1 MRITMMSKKS
11 SVAVS
16 RRKLAAK
23 RSSVVAAISFCI
35 LVAFSVAVIRT
46 SAQKPATGTESAS
59 AAARNAALV
68 AATNEVLQETS
79 QLREL
84 AVLRPVQSSAQSRAE
99 IEHMIVAN
107 LDRETTAADM
117 HASEVTLKRLGLVPA
132 DFALRP
138 LIVRLLTEQVAGY
151 YDPKEQQFHL
161 ADWIDVDGQKP
172 IMAHEL
178 THALQDQHFNLRRF
192 EKWPKGDSDAELAT
206 HALIEGDATLAMT
219 LYVASNPARALSFLR
234 SFMAAET
241 SSQEIEKAPRALRE
255 TLLFPYQEGLTWTR
269 SLYQNGGWSAVSR
282 AFKTLPQS
290 SEQILHP
297 PKYFIHEAPVTVLLP
312 DLRPSLGRGWRRIET
327 DVNGEWSF
335 YLILDEFLKSVSTS
349 KAAAAGWAGDR
360 YATYE
365 SASGQ
370 SFYVSMSAWDT
381 EKDAREFFD
390 AYVQRSNLRYPDA
403 QMLSARATVWTTRS
417 AEGNFFIELRGKR
430 VLVLEGIPAAAQASA
445 LSRALWVGS
454 T

>member
-1 MRITMMSKKS
+1 
-11 SVAVS
+11 
-16 RRKLAAK
+16 
-23 RSSVVAAISFCI
+23 
-35 LVAFSVAVIRT
+35 
-46 SAQKPATGTESAS
+46 
-59 AAARNAALV
+59 
-68 AATNEVLQETS
+68 VLQETS

-132 DFALRP
+132 NFSLRP

-219 LYVASNPARALSFLR
+219 LYVSSDRARALTFLKSFLT
-234 SFMAAET
+234 AET
-241 SSQEIEKAPRALRE
+241 SSQELDKAPRALRE

-269 SLYQNGGWSAVSR
+269 SLYQNGGWATVSR

-297 PKYFIHEAPVTVLLP
+297 PKYFIHEAPVKVSLP
-312 DLRPSLGRGWRRIET
+312 DLQPSLGRGWRRIEA

-335 YLILDEFLKSVSTS
+335 YLILDEFLKSASTS
-349 KAAAAGWAGDR
+349 KQAAAGWAGDR

-365 SASGQ
+365 NTSGQ
-370 SFYVSMSAWDT
+370 TTYVSLSAWDT
-381 EKDAREFFD
+381 QKDAREFFD
-390 AYVQRSNLRYPDA
+390 AYVKRSKLRYADA
-403 QMLSARATVWTTRS
+403 RVTSERPTAWSAWTS
-417 AEGNFFIELRGKR
+417 EGNITIELRGNR
-430 VLVLEGIPAAAQASA
+430 VLVVEGIPAKAN
-445 LSRALWVGS
+445 SRAMMRLLWAKS

>member
-1 MRITMMSKKS
+1 MMSKQS
-11 SVAVS
+11 SVRVS
-16 RRKLAAK
+16 SSKLAAK
-23 RSSVVAAISFCI
+23 RRSVAGADFSCILAISSF
-35 LVAFSVAVIRT
+35 AVMRT
-46 SAQKPATGTESAS
+46 SAQKPAAGTESAS
-59 AAARNAALV
+59 SAARNAALV

-84 AVLRPVQSSAQSRAE
+84 AVLHPVQSSAQSRDE
-99 IEHMIVAN
+99 IEHMIIAN
-107 LDRETTAADM
+107 LDRETTAADL
-117 HASEVTLKRLGLVPA
+117 HASEVTLKRLGLVPVN
-132 DFALRP
+132 FSLRP

-151 YDPKEQQFHL
+151 YKPREQQFHL

-219 LYVASNPARALSFLR
+219 LYVSSNPARALTFLKSFL
-234 SFMAAET
+234 AAET
-241 SSQEIEKAPRALRE
+241 SSQELDKAPRALRE

-269 SLYQNGGWSAVSR
+269 ALYQNGGWSAVSR

-297 PKYFIHEAPVTVLLP
+297 PKYFSHEAPVKVSLP
-312 DLRPSLGRGWRRIET
+312 DLHFSLGRGWRQIDA

-335 YLILDEFLKSVSTS
+335 YLILDEFLKSASTS
-349 KAAAAGWAGDR
+349 KQAAAGWAGDR

-370 SFYVSMSAWDT
+370 TTYVSLSVWDT
-381 EKDAREFFD
+381 QKDASEFFD
-390 AYVQRSNLRYPDA
+390 AYVKRSKLRYADA
-403 QMLSARATVWTTRS
+403 RVTSERPTAWSARTS
-417 AEGNFFIELRGKR
+417 DGNVTIELRGNR
-430 VLVLEGIPAAAQASA
+430 VLVVEGIPAKAN
-445 LSRALWVGS
+445 SRAMMRVLWARPA
-454 T
+454 

>member
-1 MRITMMSKKS
+1 MSKKS
-11 SVAVS
+11 SVGLFH
-16 RRKLAAK
+16 RAAAPK
-23 RSSVVAAISFCI
+23 RSAAAVAILFCI
-35 LVAFSVAVIRT
+35 LAVSSVAILNA
-46 SAQKPATGTESAS
+46 SAQKPATGTDTAT
-59 AAARNAALV
+59 AGARNAALV
-68 AATNEVLQETS
+68 AATNEVLEETS
-79 QLREL
+79 RLREL

-99 IEHMIVAN
+99 IEHMIIGN
-107 LDRETTAADM
+107 LDRDTTAADM

-132 DFALRP
+132 SFSLRP

-192 EKWPKGDSDAELAT
+192 EKWPKGDSDAQLAT

-219 LYVASNPARALSFLR
+219 LYVSSNPARALTFLK

-241 SSQEIEKAPRALRE
+241 SSQELEKAPRALRE

-269 SLYQNGGWSAVSR
+269 ALYQNGGWPAVSR

-297 PKYFIHEAPVTVLLP
+297 PKYFIHEAPVKVSLP
-312 DLRPSLGRGWRRIET
+312 DLRLSLGRGWRRIDA
-327 DVNGEWSF
+327 DVNGEWGF

-349 KAAAAGWAGDR
+349 KQATAGWAGDR
-360 YATYE
+360 YTTYE
-365 SASGQ
+365 NATGQ
-370 SFYVSMSAWDT
+370 STYVSLSAWDT

-390 AYVQRSNLRYPDA
+390 AFVKRTKLRYADA
-403 QMLSARATVWTTRS
+403 RVTTERATALSARTS
-417 AEGNFFIELRGKR
+417 EGDVAIELRGNR
-430 VLVLEGIPAAAQASA
+430 VLVIEGIPAKTN
-445 LSRALWVGS
+445 SRALVRLLWTKS
-454 T
+454 A

>member
-1 MRITMMSKKS
+1 MMSKKS
-11 SVAVS
+11 SASVSRNSLPSTRSSLSILAVLFSILAVS
-16 RRKLAAK
+16 
-23 RSSVVAAISFCI
+23 SF
-35 LVAFSVAVIRT
+35 VVIRT
-46 SAQKPATGTESAS
+46 SAQKPATGTETAS
-59 AAARNAALV
+59 AARNAALV

-79 QLREL
+79 QLRQL
-84 AVLRPVQSSAQSRAE
+84 PVLRPVQSSALSRAE
-99 IEHMIVAN
+99 IEQMIVAN

-132 DFALRP
+132 NFSLRP

-192 EKWPKGDSDAELAT
+192 ENWPKGGSDAELAT

-219 LYVASNPARALSFLR
+219 LYVSSNPARALTFLKSFL
-234 SFMAAET
+234 AAET
-241 SSQEIEKAPRALRE
+241 SSQELDKAPRAMRE

-269 SLYQNGGWSAVSR
+269 ALYQNGGWSAVSR

-297 PKYFIHEAPVTVLLP
+297 PKYFIHEAPVKVSLP
-312 DLRPSLGRGWRRIET
+312 DLHPALGPGWRRIET

-349 KAAAAGWAGDR
+349 KQAAAGWGGDR

-365 SASGQ
+365 SANGQ
-370 SFYVSMSAWDT
+370 SAYVSLSAWDT
-381 EKDAREFFD
+381 VKDAREFFD
-390 AYVQRSNLRYPDA
+390 AYVKRTKLRYVDA
-403 QMLSARATVWTTRS
+403 RVLSERPTVWTARTS
-417 AEGNFFIELRGKR
+417 EGNVTIELRGNR
-430 VLVLEGIPAAAQASA
+430 VLVVEGAPAAAN
-445 LSRALWVGS
+445 SRALVRTLWARS
-454 T
+454 L

>member
-1 MRITMMSKKS
+1 L
-11 SVAVS
+11 SVSAVLFS
-16 RRKLAAK
+16 IL
-23 RSSVVAAISFCI
+23 AISSF
-35 LVAFSVAVIRT
+35 AVMRA
-46 SAQKPATGTESAS
+46 SAQKPATGTETAS
-59 AAARNAALV
+59 AARNAALV

-79 QLREL
+79 QLRQL
-84 AVLRPVQSSAQSRAE
+84 PVLRPVQSSAQSRAE
-99 IEHMIVAN
+99 IEHMIIAN
-107 LDRETTAADM
+107 LDRETTEADM

-132 DFALRP
+132 NFTLRP

-161 ADWIDVDGQKP
+161 ADWIDVDGQRP

-219 LYVASNPARALSFLR
+219 LYVSSNPLRALTFLKSFL
-234 SFMAAET
+234 AAET
-241 SSQEIEKAPRALRE
+241 SSEELDKAPRALRE
-255 TLLFPYQEGLTWTR
+255 TLLFPYQEGLAWTR
-269 SLYQNGGWSAVSR
+269 ALYQNGGWAAVSR
-282 AFKTLPQS
+282 AFKTLPES

-297 PKYFIHEAPVTVLLP
+297 PKYFIHEAPVKVSLP
-312 DLRPSLGRGWRRIET
+312 DLRLSFGRGWRRIDA

-335 YLILDEFLKSVSTS
+335 YLILDEFLKSASSS
-349 KAAAAGWAGDR
+349 KQAAAGWAGDR

-370 SFYVSMSAWDT
+370 SAYISLSAWDT

-390 AYVQRSNLRYPDA
+390 AYVKRTKLRYADA
-403 QMLSARATVWTTRS
+403 RVISERPTAWSARTS
-417 AEGNFFIELRGKR
+417 EGDVAIELRANR
-430 VLVLEGIPAAAQASA
+430 VLVLEGIPSTINFRTM
-445 LSRALWVGS
+445 SRVLWARSG
-454 T
+454 

>member
-1 MRITMMSKKS
+1 MMSKKS
-11 SVAVS
+11 SVRMS
-16 RRKLAAK
+16 CPKFPAK
-23 RSSVVAAISFCI
+23 RPDAVVAILFCI
-35 LVAFSVAVIRT
+35 LAVSSMAVMRT
-46 SAQKPATGTESAS
+46 SAQKPATGTDSPS
-59 AAARNAALV
+59 SAARNAALV

-84 AVLRPVQSSAQSRAE
+84 AVLHPVQSSAQSREE

-117 HASEVTLKRLGLVPA
+117 HASEVTLKRLGLVPVN
-132 DFALRP
+132 FSLRP

-151 YDPKEQQFHL
+151 YEPKEQQFHL
-161 ADWIDVDGQKP
+161 ADWIDVDGRKP

-206 HALIEGDATLAMT
+206 HALIEGDASLGMT
-219 LYVASNPARALSFLR
+219 LYVSSNPLRALTFLKSFL
-234 SFMAAET
+234 AAET
-241 SSQEIEKAPRALRE
+241 SSQELDKAPRAMRE

-269 SLYQNGGWSAVSR
+269 AIYQNGGWSAVSR

-297 PKYFIHEAPVTVLLP
+297 PKYFIHEPPLKVSLP
-312 DLRPSLGRGWRRIET
+312 DLHPALGPGWRRIET

-349 KAAAAGWAGDR
+349 KQAAAGWGGDR

-365 SASGQ
+365 SANGQ
-370 SFYVSMSAWDT
+370 SAYVSLSAWDT
-381 EKDAREFFD
+381 VKDAREFFD
-390 AYVQRSNLRYPDA
+390 AYVKRTKLRYVDA
-403 QMLSARATVWTTRS
+403 RMLSERPTVWTARTS
-417 AEGNFFIELRGKR
+417 QGNVTIELRGNR
-430 VLVLEGIPAAAQASA
+430 VLVVEGAPAAAN
-445 LSRALWVGS
+445 SRALVRTLWARS
-454 T
+454 L

>member
-1 MRITMMSKKS
+1 
-11 SVAVS
+11 
-16 RRKLAAK
+16 
-23 RSSVVAAISFCI
+23 
-35 LVAFSVAVIRT
+35 
-46 SAQKPATGTESAS
+46 
-59 AAARNAALV
+59 
-68 AATNEVLQETS
+68 VLQETS

-84 AVLRPVQSSAQSRAE
+84 AVLRPVQSSAQSRVE

-107 LDRETTAADM
+107 LERETTDADI

-132 DFALRP
+132 NFSLRP

-172 IMAHEL
+172 IIAHEL

-219 LYVASNPARALSFLR
+219 LYVSSNPARALTFLK
-234 SFMAAET
+234 SFMAADT
-241 SSQEIEKAPRALRE
+241 SSQELEKAPRALRE

-269 SLYQNGGWSAVSR
+269 ALYQNGGWSAVSR
-282 AFKTLPQS
+282 AFQTLPQS

-297 PKYFIHEAPVTVLLP
+297 PKYFIHEAPVKVSLP
-312 DLRPSLGRGWRRIET
+312 DLRLSLARGWRRIDT
-327 DVNGEWSF
+327 DINGEWSF
-335 YLILDEFLKSVSTS
+335 YLILDEFLKSPSAS
-349 KAAAAGWAGDR
+349 KQAAAGWAGDR

-365 SASGQ
+365 NASGQ
-370 SFYVSMSAWDT
+370 SFYVSMSQWDT

-390 AYVQRSNLRYPDA
+390 AYVKRSGLRYPDA
-403 QMLSARATVWTTRS
+403 QMLSARATVWLTRS
-417 AEGNFFIELRGKR
+417 AEGNLMIELRGSR
-430 VLVLEGIPAAAQASA
+430 VLVLEGIPAKAN
-445 LSRALWVGS
+445 SRALMRLVWARS
-454 T
+454 R